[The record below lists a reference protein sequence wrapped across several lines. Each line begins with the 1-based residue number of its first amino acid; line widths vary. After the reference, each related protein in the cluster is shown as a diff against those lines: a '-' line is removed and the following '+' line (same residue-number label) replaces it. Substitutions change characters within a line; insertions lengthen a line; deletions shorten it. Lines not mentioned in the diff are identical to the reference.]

1 MRKTS
6 AAVAESAFTEMIVP
20 IYFILECLF
29 VGQRWNSDWQEVR
42 TFKSIKSKLHIR
54 KMQTSGNKVQTEK
67 RTKKAEMEKNSDFF
81 FSGMAAR
88 VSWTPYDLH
97 QNILYLQYNFFFFFD
112 IFGNH
117 FRQHHL
123 DGRRASIQ
131 IRKPKNQIGM
141 RRSS

>member
-54 KMQTSGNKVQTEK
+54 KMQTSVNKVQTEK
-67 RTKKAEMEKNSDFF
+67 RTKKAEMEK
-81 FSGMAAR
+81 
-88 VSWTPYDLH
+88 
-97 QNILYLQYNFFFFFD
+97 
-112 IFGNH
+112 
-117 FRQHHL
+117 
-123 DGRRASIQ
+123 
-131 IRKPKNQIGM
+131 K
-141 RRSS
+141 